1 MQHGILCN
9 LWFRSGKNWVDS
21 TCEDSKGSPLS
32 NFRTRCCHRPEPCK
46 CQQPRKTKE
55 KMLAAATRRR
65 RPIFIS
71 RLLCTRVELNPNIL
85 NLKNPSDRNISLF
98 GVQIILLQ
106 AQLFMAGLIAGKFFF
121 KFRRDWSS
129 KYLSL
134 TQPFSKSN
142 IFQFVPSLSN
152 YITFAKILFQYR
164 RNISS

>member
-71 RLLCTRVELNPNIL
+71 RLLCSILELSRTQIFWTS
-85 NLKNPSDRNISLF
+85 NPSDRNISLF

-106 AQLFMAGLIAGKFFF
+106 VYLVISGRFDIWEVLLQIQMGLEFE
-121 KFRRDWSS
+121 
-129 KYLSL
+129 
-134 TQPFSKSN
+134 
-142 IFQFVPSLSN
+142 IFEFDPTIHQIKHIPVGP
-152 YITFAKILFQYR
+152 ITK
-164 RNISS
+164 

>member
-71 RLLCTRVELNPNIL
+71 RLLCSILELSRTQIFWTS
-85 NLKNPSDRNISLF
+85 NPSDRNISFF
-98 GVQIILLQ
+98 GVQIILLEVY
-106 AQLFMAGLIAGKFFF
+106 LVISGRFEKFEIFEF
-121 KFRRDWSS
+121 DPTNHQM
-129 KYLSL
+129 KYI
-134 TQPFSKSN
+134 P
-142 IFQFVPSLSN
+142 VCP
-152 YITFAKILFQYR
+152 ITK
-164 RNISS
+164 

>member
-55 KMLAAATRRR
+55 KMLAAAATRRR

-71 RLLCTRVELNPNIL
+71 RLLCSIL
-85 NLKNPSDRNISLF
+85 DLSRTQIFWTSNPSDRNISFF
-98 GVQIILLQ
+98 GVQIILLEVY
-106 AQLFMAGLIAGKFFF
+106 LVISGRFEKFEIFEF
-121 KFRRDWSS
+121 DPTIHQM
-129 KYLSL
+129 KYI
-134 TQPFSKSN
+134 P
-142 IFQFVPSLSN
+142 VCP
-152 YITFAKILFQYR
+152 ITK
-164 RNISS
+164 

>member
-55 KMLAAATRRR
+55 KMLAAAATRRR

-71 RLLCTRVELNPNIL
+71 RLLCSILELSRTQIFWTS
-85 NLKNPSDRNISLF
+85 NPSDRNISLL
-98 GVQIILLQ
+98 GRIVQIILLEV
-106 AQLFMAGLIAGKFFF
+106 QLFLAGLIAGKFFF
-121 KFRRDWSS
+121 KFRWD
-129 KYLSL
+129 
-134 TQPFSKSN
+134 
-142 IFQFVPSLSN
+142 
-152 YITFAKILFQYR
+152 
-164 RNISS
+164 

>member
-71 RLLCTRVELNPNIL
+71 RLLCARVESIPKIV

-106 AQLFMAGLIAGKFFF
+106 VQLFMAGLIA
-121 KFRRDWSS
+121 WSS